1 MQLFITPDS
10 TVITLETLEAALLIS
25 EWHLNHFIVKMDA
38 VRGPSH
44 SERVIKWLENNLVKN
59 GSYDFLRRDMM
70 QDIHRSLRKKA
81 DLEPVLEQLADE
93 GKVQLWEDA
102 SGTHYVKYLASEI
115 APSELDTEHKALK
128 GIPEYHGGGSAIS
141 SVPLRE

>member
-70 QDIHRSLRKKA
+70 QDIHRSLRKK
-81 DLEPVLEQLADE
+81 LILNLFWNSLLMKGKSSCGKTQVE
-93 GKVQLWEDA
+93 GIMSNILLPK
-102 SGTHYVKYLASEI
+102 
-115 APSELDTEHKALK
+115 
-128 GIPEYHGGGSAIS
+128 
-141 SVPLRE
+141 

>member
-25 EWHLNHFIVKMDA
+25 EWHLNHFIVKMDV

-44 SERVIKWLENNLVKN
+44 SERVLSWLENHLVKN

-70 QDIHRSLRKKA
+70 QDIHRSLRKK
-81 DLEPVLEQLADE
+81 LILSLFWNSLLMK
-93 GKVQLWEDA
+93 GK
-102 SGTHYVKYLASEI
+102 
-115 APSELDTEHKALK
+115 
-128 GIPEYHGGGSAIS
+128 S
-141 SVPLRE
+141 SCGKTQAERIMSNT